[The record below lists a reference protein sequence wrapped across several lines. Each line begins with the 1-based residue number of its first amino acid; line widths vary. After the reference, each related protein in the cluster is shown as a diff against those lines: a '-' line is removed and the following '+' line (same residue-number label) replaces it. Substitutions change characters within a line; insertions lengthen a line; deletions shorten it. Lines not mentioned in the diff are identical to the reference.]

1 MALVGAW
8 TTVCNRKDFKRLET
22 NQVIQLEMQGVNSK
36 NRTVRI
42 ITIQVVFLCREL
54 INVSQSEVTEASGES
69 VNLNHLVHVF
79 SKVSSISTHICYICT
94 ALDMNSGTSSSLC
107 SR

>member
-1 MALVGAW
+1 MIKIVFHRGELV
-8 TTVCNRKDFKRLET
+8 N
-22 NQVIQLEMQGVNSK
+22 I
-36 NRTVRI
+36 
-42 ITIQVVFLCREL
+42 
-54 INVSQSEVTEASGES
+54 SQSEVTEASGES